1 MTNPNLPKLPK
12 GAPTKPWAS
21 RLCPFEDE
29 IRTLRRAQKTY
40 QEIAD
45 ALAEAHGLK
54 VTRQAVSDF
63 VRVRAKRRPYELP
76 EPVSAL
82 PIPAPARTQAQAP
95 KAAQTRQEPH
105 QPAANAA
112 PASTP
117 STVPQDRQFARV
129 VDEGGKVLKGMQ
141 YGVVNPADL

>member
-63 VRVRAKRRPYELP
+63 VRVRAKRRPYALP
-76 EPVSAL
+76 EPASAL
-82 PIPAPARTQAQAP
+82 PAPAPARTPAQAP
-95 KAAQTRQEPH
+95 KAPQTRQEPP
-105 QPAANAA
+105 QQADKPA
-112 PASTP
+112 PGSKP
-117 STVPQDRQFARV
+117 STVPLDRQFARV
-129 VDEGGKVLKGMQ
+129 VDDGGKVLKGMQ
-141 YGVVNPADL
+141 YPVVNPKEL